1 MSEDRLG
8 LSGLSDFKMQTAML
22 QIMMQLLR
30 ELKEISRSTKATA
43 TGATATAAGEWIA
56 GGDRNIGAAN
66 PSSFDQLI
74 EDASGKYNLD
84 PALVKAVIHAESNF
98 NPRATS
104 KAGAQGLMQLMPG
117 TASGL
122 GVQDSYNPA
131 ENVDGGTRLLKKLLN
146 KYDQNVSLALAAYN
160 AGSGA
165 VDKYGG
171 IPPYEETQRYV
182 PRILSLYK
190 TYRNGK

>member
-22 QIMMQLLR
+22 QIMVQLLK
-30 ELKEISRSTKATA
+30 ELKELSRSTKAA
-43 TGATATAAGEWIA
+43 AAGATATASGEWIA
-56 GGDRNIGAAN
+56 SGDRNIGAAN

-74 EDASGKYNLD
+74 EGASQKYSLD

-122 GVQDSYNPA
+122 GVQDSYDPA
-131 ENVDGGTRLLKKLLN
+131 QNVEGGTRLLKRLLN

-171 IPPYEETQRYV
+171 IPPYAETQRYV

-190 TYRNGK
+190 TYRNRK

>member
-1 MSEDRLG
+1 
-8 LSGLSDFKMQTAML
+8 MQTAML
-22 QIMMQLLR
+22 QIMMQLLK
-30 ELKEISRSTKATA
+30 ELKELSRSTKAAATA
-43 TGATATAAGEWIA
+43 TGEWVTS
-56 GGDRNIGAAN
+56 GDRNISAAN
-66 PSSFDQLI
+66 PSSFDKLI

-131 ENVDGGTRLLKKLLN
+131 ENVDGGTRLLKRLLN

>member
-22 QIMMQLLR
+22 QIMVQLLK
-30 ELKEISRSTKATA
+30 ELKELSRSTKAAA
-43 TGATATAAGEWIA
+43 TGATATARGEWIA
-56 GGDRNIGAAN
+56 SGDRNIGAAN

-74 EDASGKYNLD
+74 EDASGKYSLD

-122 GVQDSYNPA
+122 GVQDSYDPA
-131 ENVDGGTRLLKKLLN
+131 QNVEGGTRLLKRLLN

-171 IPPYEETQRYV
+171 IPPYAETQRYV

-190 TYRNGK
+190 TYRNRK

>member
-22 QIMMQLLR
+22 QIMMQLLK
-30 ELKEISRSTKATA
+30 ELKELSRSTKAAATA
-43 TGATATAAGEWIA
+43 TGEWVTS
-56 GGDRNIGAAN
+56 GDRNISAAN
-66 PSSFDQLI
+66 PSSFDKLI

-117 TASGL
+117 TANGL

-131 ENVDGGTRLLKKLLN
+131 ENVDGGTRLLKRLLN

-190 TYRNGK
+190 TYRNRK